1 MYMMKKILIVDDEE
15 DILTFLSYHF
25 KKSGFSVTTAED
37 GVKGL
42 LEFEKEEFDI
52 IISDIR
58 MPNMDGVEMCTEM
71 KKRSKSIPFVFL
83 TAVTDD
89 YKILYA
95 MMSGADQI
103 VDKPIKLDYLTSIV
117 NGLLEND

>member
-1 MYMMKKILIVDDEE
+1 MYMVKKILIVDDEE
-15 DILTFLSYHF
+15 DILNFLSYHF
-25 KKSGFSVTTAED
+25 KKIGFSVTTAED

-42 LEFEKEEFDI
+42 LEFDKEEFDI

-58 MPNMDGVEMCTEM
+58 MPNMGGVEMCTEM
-71 KKRSKSIPFVFL
+71 KKRSKSTPFVFL

-103 VDKPIKLDYLTSIV
+103 VDKPIRLDYLTSIV
-117 NGLLEND
+117 NGLLED

>member
-1 MYMMKKILIVDDEE
+1 MMKKILIVDDEE

-25 KKSGFSVTTAED
+25 KKNGFSVTTAED

-58 MPNMDGVEMCTEM
+58 MPNMSGVEMCTEM

-117 NGLLEND
+117 NGLLENA

>member
-15 DILTFLSYHF
+15 DILNFLSYHF
-25 KKSGFSVTTAED
+25 KKIGFSVTTAED

-42 LEFEKEEFDI
+42 LEFDKEEFDI

-58 MPNMDGVEMCTEM
+58 MPNMGGVEMCIEM
-71 KKRSKSIPFVFL
+71 KKRSKSIPFLFL

-103 VDKPIKLDYLTSIV
+103 VDKPIRLDYLTSIV
-117 NGLLEND
+117 NGLLED

>member
-1 MYMMKKILIVDDEE
+1 MYMKKILLVDDEE
-15 DILTFLSYHF
+15 DILNFLSYHF
-25 KKSGFSVTTAED
+25 RKIGFSVTTAED

-42 LEFEKEEFDI
+42 LEFDKEEFDI

-58 MPNMDGVEMCTEM
+58 MPNMGGVEMCTEM
-71 KKRSKSIPFVFL
+71 KKRSKSIPFLFL

-117 NGLLEND
+117 NGLLENA

>member
-1 MYMMKKILIVDDEE
+1 MMKKILIVDDEE

-37 GVKGL
+37 GAKGL

-58 MPNMDGVEMCTEM
+58 MPNMGGVEMCTEM